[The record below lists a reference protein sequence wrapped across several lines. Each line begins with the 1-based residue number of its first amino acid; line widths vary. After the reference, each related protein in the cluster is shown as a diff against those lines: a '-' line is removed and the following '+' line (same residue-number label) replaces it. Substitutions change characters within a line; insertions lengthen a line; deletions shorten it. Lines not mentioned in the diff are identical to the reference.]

1 VNQSAKVK
9 GCFSKD
15 RAHLDF
21 LHSGS
26 TLRLAIKQA
35 KHFAVVGAGLGFCLA
50 LALSALAYYVNHSHR
65 IIYNLDTISLLL
77 APTSLILMA
86 TEHATPSAQAT
97 IVLIFA
103 FSNSILYAIVFF
115 TIGLIW
121 AATKSIKGTSR

>member
-1 VNQSAKVK
+1 
-9 GCFSKD
+9 
-15 RAHLDF
+15 LDF
-21 LHSGS
+21 LHSGR

-35 KHFAVVGAGLGFCLA
+35 KHLAVKGAVLGFCLA
-50 LALSALAYYVNHSHR
+50 LALSALVYYVNHSHW
-65 IIYNLDTISLLL
+65 IIYNLDTICLLL

-86 TEHATPSAQAT
+86 TDHATPSAQAT